1 MNTSARSAFQSEKP
15 QIVWGDPSDS
25 SRSYDRGSQRAR
37 CGFSGE
43 TPRDGPLRGLRFVW
57 TRLFGTTKPRS
68 PKPSRSLPQG
78 RRRARA
84 EVFRGSLNP
93 AAERETLMALERK
106 WSDMYG
112 RGDVEGIAALLAED
126 SVLLTPGQ
134 SPVVGRENVIEATRA
149 LLAADAA
156 DGLSVS
162 WEPQAAVISSSGDM
176 AYDYGRATTT
186 LADGTVVEGS
196 YLVVW
201 TREDGEWKVAAD
213 IFN

>member
-1 MNTSARSAFQSEKP
+1 MTDFNQDTAVPFARMP
-15 QIVWGDPSDS
+15 I
-25 SRSYDRGSQRAR
+25 
-37 CGFSGE
+37 
-43 TPRDGPLRGLRFVW
+43 LRGALALLLAVALGACNIDAQ
-57 TRLFGTTKPRS
+57 TDT
-68 PKPSRSLPQG
+68 
-78 RRRARA
+78 
-84 EVFRGSLNP
+84 GSAGL
-93 AAERETLMALERK
+93 ERETLMALERM

-134 SPVVGRENVIEATRA
+134 SPVVGRDSVIEATRA

-162 WEPQAAVISSSGDM
+162 WEPRAAFISSSGDM
-176 AYDYGRATTT
+176 AYDYGLATTT

>member
-1 MNTSARSAFQSEKP
+1 MTDFNQDRAVPFARMP
-15 QIVWGDPSDS
+15 I
-25 SRSYDRGSQRAR
+25 
-37 CGFSGE
+37 
-43 TPRDGPLRGLRFVW
+43 LRGAFALLLAVALGACNIDAQ
-57 TRLFGTTKPRS
+57 TDT
-68 PKPSRSLPQG
+68 
-78 RRRARA
+78 
-84 EVFRGSLNP
+84 GSAGLDP

-112 RGDVEGIAALLAED
+112 RDDVEGISALLAED

-162 WEPQAAVISSSGDM
+162 WEPQAAFISSSGDM
-176 AYDYGRATTT
+176 AYDYGLATTT

-201 TREDGEWKVAAD
+201 TKEDGEWKAAAD

>member
-1 MNTSARSAFQSEKP
+1 MTDFNQDTAVPFARMP
-15 QIVWGDPSDS
+15 I
-25 SRSYDRGSQRAR
+25 
-37 CGFSGE
+37 
-43 TPRDGPLRGLRFVW
+43 LRGALALLLAVALGACNIDAQ
-57 TRLFGTTKPRS
+57 TDT
-68 PKPSRSLPQG
+68 
-78 RRRARA
+78 
-84 EVFRGSLNP
+84 GSAGL
-93 AAERETLMALERK
+93 ERETLMALERM

>member
-1 MNTSARSAFQSEKP
+1 MTDFNQDTAVPFARMP
-15 QIVWGDPSDS
+15 I
-25 SRSYDRGSQRAR
+25 
-37 CGFSGE
+37 
-43 TPRDGPLRGLRFVW
+43 LRGALALLLAVALGACNIDAQ
-57 TRLFGTTKPRS
+57 TDT
-68 PKPSRSLPQG
+68 
-78 RRRARA
+78 
-84 EVFRGSLNP
+84 GSAGL
-93 AAERETLMALERK
+93 ERETLMALERK

-134 SPVVGRENVIEATRA
+134 SPVVGRDSVIEATRA

-162 WEPQAAVISSSGDM
+162 WEPQAAFISSSGDM
-176 AYDYGRATTT
+176 AYDYGLATTT

>member
-1 MNTSARSAFQSEKP
+1 MSNSNQDTVAPSKRMPILRIAFAVLLAAALSACETDAQTDTGSA
-15 QIVWGDPSDS
+15 
-25 SRSYDRGSQRAR
+25 
-37 CGFSGE
+37 
-43 TPRDGPLRGLRFVW
+43 GL
-57 TRLFGTTKPRS
+57 
-68 PKPSRSLPQG
+68 
-78 RRRARA
+78 
-84 EVFRGSLNP
+84 
-93 AAERETLMALERK
+93 ERETLMALERK

-162 WEPQAAVISSSGDM
+162 WEPRAAFISSSGDM

-186 LADGTVVEGS
+186 MADEIGRAHV
-196 YLVVW
+196 
-201 TREDGEWKVAAD
+201 
-213 IFN
+213 

>member
-1 MNTSARSAFQSEKP
+1 MTDFNQDTAVPFARMP
-15 QIVWGDPSDS
+15 I
-25 SRSYDRGSQRAR
+25 
-37 CGFSGE
+37 
-43 TPRDGPLRGLRFVW
+43 LRGAFALLLTVALGACN
-57 TRLFGTTKPRS
+57 TDAQTDT
-68 PKPSRSLPQG
+68 
-78 RRRARA
+78 
-84 EVFRGSLNP
+84 GSAGL
-93 AAERETLMALERK
+93 ERETLMALERM

-134 SPVVGRENVIEATRA
+134 SPVVGRDSVIEATRA

-162 WEPQAAVISSSGDM
+162 WEPQAAFISSSGDM

-201 TREDGEWKVAAD
+201 TKEDGEWKVAAD

>member
-1 MNTSARSAFQSEKP
+1 MTDFNQDTAVPFARMP
-15 QIVWGDPSDS
+15 I
-25 SRSYDRGSQRAR
+25 
-37 CGFSGE
+37 
-43 TPRDGPLRGLRFVW
+43 LRGALALLLAVALGACN
-57 TRLFGTTKPRS
+57 TDAQTDT
-68 PKPSRSLPQG
+68 
-78 RRRARA
+78 
-84 EVFRGSLNP
+84 GSAGL
-93 AAERETLMALERK
+93 ERETLMALERM

-162 WEPQAAVISSSGDM
+162 WEPQAAFISSSGDM
-176 AYDYGRATTT
+176 AYDYGLATTT

>member
-1 MNTSARSAFQSEKP
+1 MTDFNQDTAVPFARMP
-15 QIVWGDPSDS
+15 I
-25 SRSYDRGSQRAR
+25 
-37 CGFSGE
+37 
-43 TPRDGPLRGLRFVW
+43 LRGALALLLAVALGACN
-57 TRLFGTTKPRS
+57 TDAQTDT
-68 PKPSRSLPQG
+68 
-78 RRRARA
+78 
-84 EVFRGSLNP
+84 GSAGL
-93 AAERETLMALERK
+93 ERETLMALERK

-162 WEPQAAVISSSGDM
+162 WEPQAAFISSSGDM

-201 TREDGEWKVAAD
+201 TKEDGEWKVAAD

>member
-1 MNTSARSAFQSEKP
+1 MTDFNQDTTAPFARMP
-15 QIVWGDPSDS
+15 I
-25 SRSYDRGSQRAR
+25 
-37 CGFSGE
+37 
-43 TPRDGPLRGLRFVW
+43 LRGALALLLTVALGACNIDAQ
-57 TRLFGTTKPRS
+57 TDT
-68 PKPSRSLPQG
+68 
-78 RRRARA
+78 
-84 EVFRGSLNP
+84 GSAGL
-93 AAERETLMALERK
+93 ERETLMALERM

-134 SPVVGRENVIEATRA
+134 SPVVGRDSVIEATRA

-162 WEPQAAVISSSGDM
+162 WEPRAAFISSSGDM
-176 AYDYGRATTT
+176 AYDYGLATTT

>member
-1 MNTSARSAFQSEKP
+1 MP
-15 QIVWGDPSDS
+15 I
-25 SRSYDRGSQRAR
+25 
-37 CGFSGE
+37 
-43 TPRDGPLRGLRFVW
+43 LRGALALLLAVALGACN
-57 TRLFGTTKPRS
+57 TDAQTDT
-68 PKPSRSLPQG
+68 
-78 RRRARA
+78 
-84 EVFRGSLNP
+84 GSAGL
-93 AAERETLMALERK
+93 ERETLMALERK

-112 RGDVEGIAALLAED
+112 RGDVEGIAAILAED

-134 SPVVGRENVIEATRA
+134 SPVVGRDSVIEATRA

-162 WEPQAAVISSSGDM
+162 WEPRAAFISSSGDM
-176 AYDYGRATTT
+176 AYDYGLATTT